1 MISTFQ
7 ALAVALL
14 FILPGAAYTFAL
26 ERVGGSFGVKLVDR
40 IFRFLAASAVFQAL
54 LSGAELWAYRE
65 WVASG
70 RLRRGDLPWWL
81 VELVALAYVV
91 VPIGVGSLV
100 GKGQKERWPWVTAF
114 TGDSPE
120 PRAWDYLWRRNARG
134 MVRVRLK
141 SGSWLAG
148 IYGVNASG
156 VSSYASGYDEEG
168 DLFLAEA
175 LSVDAEDG
183 SYEVDED
190 GRPVRTEGGPGLL
203 IRWAEVEYLEFEE
216 IA

>member
-7 ALAVALL
+7 ALAVTLL

-54 LSGAELWAYRE
+54 FLGLELWAYRE
-65 WVASG
+65 WIASG
-70 RLRRGDLPWWL
+70 RAGRGDIPWLL
-81 VELVALAYVV
+81 VQVAALAYVF
-91 VPIGVGSLV
+91 VPIAVGSLV
-100 GKGQKERWPWVTAF
+100 GKGQKERWRWVIAF

-134 MVRVRLK
+134 IVRVRLK

-148 IYGVNASG
+148 IYGINAAG
-156 VSSYASGYDEEG
+156 VRSYASGYDEEG
-168 DLFLAEA
+168 DVFLAEA
-175 LSVDAEDG
+175 LSVDGETGA
-183 SYEVDED
+183 YELDED
-190 GRPVRTEGGPGLL
+190 SRPVRIEGSPGLL